1 VGDRSQDRAQASK
14 TPPDVHPPEFR
25 SVNIFT
31 VEEVWQQW
39 KEGLGGNPPVEELE
53 RDWGTRWRSE
63 ARMRQWFSRRKVIWD
78 RLQEIIKAGHT
89 AGDAV
94 RQLEKLRKNNPKG
107 TSLNQLV
114 KLLQRQKAQA

>member
-1 VGDRSQDRAQASK
+1 
-14 TPPDVHPPEFR
+14 
-25 SVNIFT
+25 

-53 RDWGTRWRSE
+53 RDWGTRWRSSGGPH
-63 ARMRQWFSRRKVIWD
+63 ASVVFTAQGD
-78 RLQEIIKAGHT
+78 LYCLQESMSIKAGHT

-107 TSLNQLV
+107 ASLNQLV